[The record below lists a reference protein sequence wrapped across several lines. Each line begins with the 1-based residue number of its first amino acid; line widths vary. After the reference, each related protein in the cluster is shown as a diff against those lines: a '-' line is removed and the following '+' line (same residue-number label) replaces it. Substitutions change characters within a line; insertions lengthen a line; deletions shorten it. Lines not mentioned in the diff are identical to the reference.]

1 MLKTGNRRVIASFR
15 ARYGGLPGER
25 YIDVLDG
32 VRALMIF
39 IVGAFHI
46 WQQSWLTPWTMINGR
61 FYSLDPLLR
70 SGYIWVDGMILLSGF
85 LLYLPFTR
93 RTWRKGDGRRFFLRR
108 FARIYPSY
116 ALNVL
121 VFFVIHRGE
130 YAAVKDAVIDLAA
143 HLTFTHTFT
152 EATYYGSPINGALW
166 TLGVEVWFYLLFP
179 LVCRLY
185 QRRKGWTF
193 AGMLAVA
200 FVFRLWAST
209 LQDTRMVFN
218 QLPAFLDVYALGF
231 AGAEAYTALRE
242 RLAGQDSR
250 TRGFFAVVLLM
261 SVLYMGTLVVTQ
273 AARNGQEQIRL
284 GQMETRFPLALA
296 LTAAMVSSAFTFS
309 GVRFLLGNRVM
320 AFLSAISFQFYMY
333 HQVLAVMIRE
343 NRWIPSVSATP
354 HIDGEW
360 PWQPVFTAVCFLGVA
375 LLSAALTYGFE
386 KPIAKWILGSARKDP
401 PAANGETNAASFL
414 SAGEDTGI
422 HQGGEGKE
430 RNEK

>member
-1 MLKTGNRRVIASFR
+1 MLTTKIRGLGAYFGT
-15 ARYGGLPGER
+15 RYGGLPGEK

-46 WQQSWLTPWTMINGR
+46 WQQSWLTPWTLINGR
-61 FYSLDPLLR
+61 YYSLDPLLR

-93 RTWRKGDGRRFFLRR
+93 RAWRKGDGRRFFLRR

-121 VFFVIHRGE
+121 VFFLLRRGE
-130 YAAVKDAVIDLAA
+130 YAAAGDAAVDLMA

-166 TLGVEVWFYLLFP
+166 TVGVEVWFYLLFP
-179 LVCRLY
+179 LICRLY
-185 QRRKGWTF
+185 QRHKGLTF
-193 AGMLAVA
+193 AGMLAAA
-200 FVFRLWAST
+200 FAFRLWSSG
-209 LQDTRMVFN
+209 LQDTRMTFN

-231 AGAEAYTALRE
+231 AGAEAYTVLRE
-242 RLAGQDSR
+242 RLAGQGSR
-250 TRGFFAVVLLM
+250 AKGFFAVVLLV
-261 SVLYMGTLVVTQ
+261 SLLYMGTLIVTQ
-273 AARNGQEQIRL
+273 AARNGQEQIRI

-296 LTAAMVSSAFTFS
+296 LTAAMVSAAFTFS

-333 HQVLAVMIRE
+333 HQALAVIIRE

-354 HIDGEW
+354 NVDGEW

-386 KPIAKWILGSARKDP
+386 KPIAGWILGRTRRDP
-401 PAANGETNAASFL
+401 PGENGEASAAS
-414 SAGEDTGI
+414 SPSS
-422 HQGGEGKE
+422 GEGDGP
-430 RNEK
+430 RNP